1 MAKDIVLLFDGTG
14 NAVEVDQTNILRLY
28 RCLKKDERQLVYYIP
43 GVGTFGGDD
52 RWSTLVRN
60 VIHVF
65 GMATGWGL
73 DQSVLDGYAF
83 LCNHYARNDRVR
95 AGDED
100 GEQEQASG
108 QEEPD
113 RIWLFGF
120 SRGAYA
126 ARVLAGFVH
135 CVGLMDPIQLT
146 IARYALDTYK
156 KGDFEALR
164 VYPRTIPTRRVPI
177 HFMGL
182 FDTVSAII
190 RPLFDS
196 LNNPNRESA
205 FTKTNPSV
213 RAVRHALAIDER
225 RAMFRCSL
233 WKDEQEYWGGPFRG
247 KNPVA
252 QDVKQ
257 VWFCGVHSDVGGGY
271 KEEESGLSK
280 ITLEWMIGEIKAA
293 PDALRL
299 VTQTV
304 NRVALGNDRK
314 NGVAYAAPSPLAK
327 LHNSMN
333 IGWALTEF
341 IPNRINAVTWPRRP
355 RLGRFYWPLFAPR
368 RIPRGASVDQS
379 VNERIAGVKG
389 YRPRNLPPG
398 AP

>member
-1 MAKDIVLLFDGTG
+1 
-14 NAVEVDQTNILRLY
+14 
-28 RCLKKDERQLVYYIP
+28 
-43 GVGTFGGDD
+43 
-52 RWSTLVRN
+52 
-60 VIHVF
+60 
-65 GMATGWGL
+65 
-73 DQSVLDGYAF
+73 
-83 LCNHYARNDRVR
+83 
-95 AGDED
+95 
-100 GEQEQASG
+100 
-108 QEEPD
+108 
-113 RIWLFGF
+113 
-120 SRGAYA
+120 
-126 ARVLAGFVH
+126 
-135 CVGLMDPIQLT
+135 MDPIQLT

-196 LNNPNRESA
+196 LDNPNRESA

-225 RAMFRCSL
+225 RAMFRCSP

-257 VWFCGVHSDVGGGY
+257 VWFSGVHADVGGGY
-271 KEEESGLSK
+271 KEDESGLSK
-280 ITLEWMIGEIKAA
+280 ITLKWMIEEIRAA
-293 PDALRL
+293 PSALRF
-299 VTQTV
+299 VPQTV
-304 NRVALGNDRK
+304 NQVALGNDRK
-314 NGVAYAAPSPLAK
+314 NGLAYAAPSPAAK

-341 IPNRINAVTWPRRP
+341 IPNRVNTVTWPRRP
-355 RLGRFYWPLFAPR
+355 RLGRYYWPLFAPR
-368 RIPRGASVDQS
+368 RIPLGASVDQS
-379 VNERIAGVKG
+379 VTDRIAQVKT

-398 AP
+398 TP